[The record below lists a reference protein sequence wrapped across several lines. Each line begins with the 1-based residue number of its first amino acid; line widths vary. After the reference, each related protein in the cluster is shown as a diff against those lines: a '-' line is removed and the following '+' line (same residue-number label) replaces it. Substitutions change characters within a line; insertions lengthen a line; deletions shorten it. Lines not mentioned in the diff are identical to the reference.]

1 MLLLNGY
8 GVLVGVMSLSGFV
21 LMGLDKLFAKGNRRR
36 IPEKTLLLVGAFGG
50 AAGEWLAMVL
60 FRHKTKHRAFSLGLP
75 VLVVLHV
82 LILMAI
88 LFLGVKPGIE

>member
-60 FRHKTKHRAFSLGLP
+60 FRHKTKHRMFSLGLP
-75 VLVVLHV
+75 LLTIVHAAILL
-82 LILMAI
+82 LIL
-88 LFLGVKPGIE
+88 LGGSKSFE